1 MTELELLQ
9 QKHREDAAARREQ
22 FKERKRRAHR
32 LIERGAMLESAIKDI
47 CPPESLTD
55 KQMEQIIY
63 FAIQNPET
71 IAFIIEKG
79 KSLLIFRKKGA
90 LITDPGG
97 TVCGPSDNR
106 QEPEIQALIDENGNS
121 SHSLSAYFH
130 I

>member
-22 FKERKRRAHR
+22 FKKRKRREKFKGPNHR
-32 LIERGAMLESAIKDI
+32 GHRRIERGAMLESAIKDI
-47 CPPESLTD
+47 CLPESLTD

-79 KSLLIFRKKGA
+79 R
-90 LITDPGG
+90 
-97 TVCGPSDNR
+97 
-106 QEPEIQALIDENGNS
+106 ENP
-121 SHSLSAYFH
+121 F
-130 I
+130 

>member
-22 FKERKRRAHR
+22 FKVRKRRALR

-47 CPPESLTD
+47 CLPESLTD

-79 KSLLIFRKKGA
+79 R
-90 LITDPGG
+90 
-97 TVCGPSDNR
+97 
-106 QEPEIQALIDENGNS
+106 ENP
-121 SHSLSAYFH
+121 F
-130 I
+130 

>member
-22 FKERKRRAHR
+22 FKKRKRRAHR

-47 CPPESLTD
+47 CLPESLTD
-55 KQMEQIIY
+55 GADHL
-63 FAIQNPET
+63 FCDPEPGDDCIHYREGT
-71 IAFIIEKG
+71 R

-106 QEPEIQALIDENGNS
+106 QEPE
-121 SHSLSAYFH
+121 FKRRVM
-130 I
+130 

>member
-32 LIERGAMLESAIKDI
+32 LIERGAMLESAVKDI

-63 FAIQNPET
+63 FAIQRRLH
-71 IAFIIEKG
+71 
-79 KSLLIFRKKGA
+79 LLSRRDAKIPSNFQEEGRTYYRPWRDGVRSFGQPAGA
-90 LITDPGG
+90 
-97 TVCGPSDNR
+97 
-106 QEPEIQALIDENGNS
+106 GNS
-121 SHSLSAYFH
+121 SAD
-130 I
+130 

>member
-55 KQMEQIIY
+55 KQIIY

-79 KSLLIFRKKGA
+79 R
-90 LITDPGG
+90 
-97 TVCGPSDNR
+97 
-106 QEPEIQALIDENGNS
+106 ENP
-121 SHSLSAYFH
+121 F
-130 I
+130 